1 MPVCAW
7 VCACACMP
15 VCVAVSAGT
24 HCGADGMVALAP
36 ALAKLV
42 SLTSLRL
49 GGMKA
54 GVRWGFRHMLRV

>member
-1 MPVCAW
+1 
-7 VCACACMP
+7 
-15 VCVAVSAGT
+15 
-24 HCGADGMVALAP
+24 MVALAP